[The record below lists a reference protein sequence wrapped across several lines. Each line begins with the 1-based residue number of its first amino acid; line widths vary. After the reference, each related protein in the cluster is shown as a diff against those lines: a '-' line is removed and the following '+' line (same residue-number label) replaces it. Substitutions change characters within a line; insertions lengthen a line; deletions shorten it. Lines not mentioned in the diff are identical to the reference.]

1 MDPLSASASAA
12 GLFGLLVQIRQILK
26 GVIADAKSAP
36 EEAELL
42 ITEVEALSKALE
54 KLIEFLGREDLKECR
69 FDKTSALRVAID
81 AGQVCLEKLY
91 TKLIGLRD
99 AYSGNKL
106 TETVARLKWPF
117 TRADFQQTITE
128 QQRYTRTFQF
138 SLTVENWSVIPDS
151 P

>member
-12 GLFGLLVQIRQILK
+12 GFFGLLVQIRQILK
-26 GVIADAKSAP
+26 GVISDVKSAP

-69 FDKTSALRVAID
+69 FDKTSVLRAAID
-81 AGQVCLEKLY
+81 AGQISLEKPY

-99 AYSGNKL
+99 VYSGYKL
-106 TETVARLKWPF
+106 TEMVVRLKWPF
-117 TRADFQQTITE
+117 TSADFQHTITE
-128 QQRYTRTFQF
+128 LQRYARIFQF
-138 SLTVENWSVIPDS
+138 SLTVENWSVIPHS